1 MKTLEKW
8 WFWFG
13 VSFLLYA
20 NTLNH
25 SYTIDDLIVVTSNKL
40 TQEGASAI
48 PEIFKHSYLFGYDGR
63 EDESYRPLTLT
74 TFALE
79 KSLFDAKPGVSHLMQ
94 VLLYGLCIVVLFKFL
109 LNLFGEQRSKLAIV
123 ITALFMLHPIHT
135 EVVANVKSRDELL
148 SAMFLFLALWLYSK
162 WIMNKSG
169 LVIFFSLLSFLAA
182 TLSKETAVLGVLLFP
197 ATYFYM
203 TGAKISEVVSKSLV
217 YGIPFLVYFGAR
229 ALVLSD
235 VLISEPIDPVANSLA
250 LAQSGGEQ
258 FTSNLAIFAK
268 YMQLTVF
275 PVQLSWDYSISS
287 FPLVGFGN
295 TASILGFL
303 SITVILGILVFGLF
317 KRNLIGF
324 AALIFV
330 STFALTSN
338 FFFLINCTLGER
350 FLFIPVLGV
359 IMMIVLTIDQLLKD
373 RPKAISITLLG
384 IFAVFFVG
392 RTITRNSDWKDN
404 LSIYESGVAVSPNS
418 VKTHF
423 NLGTEYLEQGN
434 RTSVA
439 VDKKNWYSKSLEEFK
454 TAKAI
459 YPKYVNTFE
468 NMGFVYAELGKIGE
482 TKEASID
489 FYKKGLTELN
499 TAIDSLMLD
508 KPSLFQNKFFI
519 LEQLINLSDDEKE
532 KQALMLNMVQ
542 TVDLI
547 RAKSADDYQ
556 RQMYYLRKLK
566 QDDELIKVSEKLIKV
581 YPDRRAYLLQLS
593 EEFFKE
599 QQFDKSLQLMTIY
612 VQHSPNDLSAKSNKG
627 MLLEILGKKQEAL
640 KVYEEILEV
649 DGNQAHTRELYDKL
663 KRTI

>member
-25 SYTIDDLIVVTSNKL
+25 AYTIDDLIVVTSNKL

-48 PEIFKHSYLFGYDGR
+48 PDIFQHSYLFGYDGR

-79 KSLFDAKPGVSHLMQ
+79 KSFFDAKPGVSHLMQ

-109 LNLFGEQRSKLAIV
+109 TNLFGEGKTKLVIA

-148 SAMFLFLALWLYSK
+148 SALFLFLALWLYSK
-162 WIMNKSG
+162 WILQKNFMFI
-169 LVIFFSLLSFLAA
+169 LLSLLSFFAA

-197 ATYFYM
+197 ATAYYM
-203 TGAKISEVVSKSLV
+203 LGANSIETVKKSLV
-217 YGIPFLVYFGAR
+217 YAIPFLVYFGVR

-235 VLISEPIDPVANSLA
+235 VLITDPIDPVANSLA

-268 YMQLTVF
+268 YMQLSVF
-275 PVQLSWDYSISS
+275 PVQLSWDYSIAT
-287 FPLVGFGN
+287 FPLVGFGTLSSIIGFLTLN
-295 TASILGFL
+295 IILGM
-303 SITVILGILVFGLF
+303 LVFGLI

-324 AALIFV
+324 GALIFA

-350 FLFIPVLGV
+350 FLFMPVLGIIIV
-359 IMMIVLTIDQLLKD
+359 IVLLIDQLLKD
-373 RPKAISITLLG
+373 RPKTISITLLG
-384 IFAVFFVG
+384 IFSVFFVG
-392 RTITRNSDWKDN
+392 RTITRNSDWKEN
-404 LSIYESGVAVSPNS
+404 LSIYESGTAVSPNS
-418 VKTHF
+418 VKAHF

-434 RTSVA
+434 RTSNA
-439 VDKKNWYSKSLEEFK
+439 ADKMNWYSRSLTEFT
-454 TAKAI
+454 TAKEI

-468 NMGFVYAELGKIGE
+468 NMGFVYAELGKIG
-482 TKEASID
+482 ASKTESITY
-489 FYKKGLTELN
+489 YKKGLTELN
-499 TAIDSLMLD
+499 TAIDSLKLD

-519 LEQLINLSDDEKE
+519 LEQLISLSSDEKE
-532 KQALMLNMVQ
+532 KQGLMLQMVQ
-542 TVDLI
+542 TVDMI
-547 RAKSADDYQ
+547 RLKSADDYQ
-556 RQMYYLRKLK
+556 RQLYYLRLLK
-566 QDDELIKVSEKLIKV
+566 QDDELIKVSEKLIKL
-581 YPDRRAYLLQLS
+581 YPDGKAYLLQLS

-599 QQFDKSLQLMTIY
+599 QQFEKSLRLMTIY
-612 VQHSPNDLSAKSNKG
+612 VKYTPNDLSAKSNLG
-627 MLLEILGKKQEAL
+627 MLLEILGKKKEAL
-640 KVYEEILEV
+640 KIYEEILEV
-649 DGNQAHTRELYDKL
+649 DGNQTHTRDLYEKL

>member
-439 VDKKNWYSKSLEEFK
+439 VDKKNWYAKSLEEFK

>member
-25 SYTIDDLIVVTSNKL
+25 AYTIDDLIVVTSNKL

-48 PEIFKHSYLFGYDGR
+48 PDIFKHSYLFGYDGR

-79 KSLFDAKPGVSHLMQ
+79 KTLFDAKPGVSHLMQ

-109 LNLFGEQRSKLAIV
+109 LNLFGEERSKLAIA

-148 SAMFLFLALWLYSK
+148 SALFLFMALWLYSK
-162 WIMNKSG
+162 WILNKN
-169 LVIFFSLLSFLAA
+169 VILILFSLISFFAA

-203 TGAKISEVVSKSLV
+203 TGATIAEVVRKSSV
-217 YGIPFLVYFGAR
+217 FGIPFLLYFGLR

-235 VLISEPIDPVANSLA
+235 VLIAEPIDPVANSLA

-268 YMQLTVF
+268 YMQLSVF
-275 PVQLSWDYSISS
+275 PVQLSWDYSIAT
-287 FPLVGFGN
+287 FPLVGFGT
-295 TASILGFL
+295 TASIIGFL
-303 SITVILGILVFGLF
+303 AMTIILGIMVFGLF

-324 AALIFV
+324 GALIFV
-330 STFALTSN
+330 TTFALTSN

-350 FLFIPVLGV
+350 FLFMPVLGV
-359 IMMIVLTIDQLLKD
+359 IMMVVLLVDQFLKD
-373 RPKAISITLLG
+373 RPKTISITLLG

-404 LSIYESGVAVSPNS
+404 LSIYEAGVAVSPNS

-434 RTSVA
+434 RTSA
-439 VDKKNWYSKSLEEFK
+439 GQDKKAWYEKSLEEFK
-454 TAKAI
+454 TAKKI

-489 FYKKGLTELN
+489 FYKKGLSELN
-499 TAIDSLMLD
+499 TAIDSLQLD

-519 LEQLINLSDDEKE
+519 LEQLISLSDDEKE
-532 KQALMLNMVQ
+532 KQALMLQMVQ
-542 TVDLI
+542 SVDMI

-556 RQMYYLRKLK
+556 RQLYYLRKLK
-566 QDDELIKVSEKLIKV
+566 MDDELIKVSEKLIKV
-581 YPDRRAYLLQLS
+581 YPDRKAYLLQLS

-599 QQFDKSLQLMTIY
+599 QQFEKSLQLMTIY
-612 VQHSPNDLSAKSNKG
+612 VKHTPDDLSAKSNLG
-627 MLLEILGKKQEAL
+627 MLMEILGRKKEAL
-640 KVYEEILEV
+640 KIYEEILEV
-649 DGNQAHTRELYDKL
+649 DGNQTHTKELYDKL
-663 KRTI
+663 RRNI